1 MGEDVSS
8 APRSSAI
15 GARTRSGEMTNFQEI
30 AHPQGHDYAAGS
42 PHLKH
47 AGLRA
52 AVESSLIRE
61 AERIRT
67 RNGTCRVLE
76 VGAGHGSFTAV
87 LRNADA
93 DVTVTEMSQ
102 PSAAFLRLRFA
113 GDPHVRVVDDFDG
126 SWVSETDDRFD
137 LVVAISVLHH
147 IPDYLAAVSRY
158 ADITEPGGDFLS
170 WQDPLWYARVPRQTL
185 IASKAA
191 YFAWRVGQGNL
202 LRGLATR
209 LRRLR
214 GILDED
220 QVSDMSEYHV
230 VRNGVD
236 EEALAALVA
245 SAFSETRMIRYWS
258 TQGGLLQRAGD
269 RLRLESTF
277 ALVARGRLRAG

>member
-1 MGEDVSS
+1 M
-8 APRSSAI
+8 A
-15 GARTRSGEMTNFQEI
+15 NFQEI

-47 AGLRA
+47 ARLRA

-61 AERIRT
+61 VEWIRT

-93 DVTVTEMSQ
+93 DVTVTEMSP
-102 PSAAFLRLRFA
+102 PSAAHLRLRFA
-113 GDPHVRVVDDFDG
+113 GDPHVRVVDDVDG
-126 SWVSETDDRFD
+126 SWVSETVDRFD
-137 LVVAISVLHH
+137 LIVAISVLHH

-158 ADITEPGGDFLS
+158 SDITEPGGDFVS

-185 IASKAA
+185 VASRAA
-191 YFAWRVGQGNL
+191 YLAWRLGQGNL
-202 LRGLATR
+202 SRGLATQ

-220 QVSDMSEYHV
+220 EVSDMSEYHV
-230 VRNGVD
+230 VRDGVD
-236 EEALAALVA
+236 EEALASLVR
-245 SAFSETRMIRYWS
+245 STFSETRIMRYWS

-269 RLRLESTF
+269 RLRLKSTF